1 MTVRAHDVVR
11 NVGGEV
17 TRFAVVGAL
26 AFVLDNGGYTLLVFG
41 LPGTAGGVLDSW
53 PVAASV
59 VATTVATVFSWAGNR
74 YWTYRHQRRDNVAHE
89 LGLFIL
95 VNLVGVAITAGT
107 VSFSREVLGLES
119 VASDNLARILGWAIA
134 TGLRFVAYRR
144 YVFVAS
150 SS

>member
-1 MTVRAHDVVR
+1 M
-11 NVGGEV
+11 
-17 TRFAVVGAL
+17 TRFAVVGAV

-41 LPGTAGGVLDSW
+41 LPGRAGGVLDSW
-53 PVAASV
+53 PVVASV
-59 VATTVATVFSWAGNR
+59 LATTVATLFSWAGNR

-95 VNLVGVAITAGT
+95 VNAVGIAVTAGT
-107 VSFSREVLGLES
+107 VSFSREVLGHDS
-119 VASDNLARILGWAIA
+119 VASDNLARILGWVIA
-134 TGLRFVAYRR
+134 TALRFVAYRR